1 MLPSGVARV
10 SQMEY
15 NESVCVF
22 FFKDF
27 INNSNITIQ
36 ITVGFK
42 AKNQGRKRKENGGE
56 NGLGDVGSK
65 ELEINNNFRP
75 DITLN
80 PYLTVSLA

>member
-22 FFKDF
+22 FFLKDF

-42 AKNQGRKRKENGGE
+42 AKNQGRKRKENGE
-56 NGLGDVGSK
+56 NGLGDAGSK
-65 ELEINNNFRP
+65 ELEINNNLRP

>member
-1 MLPSGVARV
+1 MR
-10 SQMEY
+10 
-15 NESVCVF
+15 VCVF

-36 ITVGFK
+36 KTVGFK

-56 NGLGDVGSK
+56 NSLGDAGSK
-65 ELEINNNFRP
+65 ELEINNNLRP